1 MKTTKLLTILLLS
14 ICVLNAQSENF
25 SEEMQKGFDTY
36 SNGETFLDWKKGAEI
51 LEKVSESYKDQW
63 LPNYWASY
71 FYTQLVRNIPK
82 DNRPEGVTEELLLKK
97 SQENIDKA
105 YGRIKKMNKE
115 IKSDFHALQSLIY
128 NFSEWTSGNEAL
140 KKEFRE
146 KAETEL
152 KKAISA
158 NSNNPLADVIVAT
171 NLVKKGDYQSVYA
184 GRVLLLTAKRKYDMR
199 IEPRY
204 MSSHWN
210 EQWIGY
216 WLGSANKGVEFLT
229 KTE

>member
-1 MKTTKLLTILLLS
+1 MKTSKLLVICLLS
-14 ICVLNAQSENF
+14 ISFVKAQSKSF
-25 SEEMQKGFDTY
+25 SDDMKTGFDTY
-36 SNGETFLDWKKGAEI
+36 SNGETFSDWKKGAEI

-97 SQENIDKA
+97 AQENIDKA
-105 YGRIKKMNKE
+105 YGRIEKMNQKM
-115 IKSDFHALQSLIY
+115 KSDFHALQSLIY
-128 NFSEWTSGNEAL
+128 NFSEWTSVNEVL
-140 KKEFRE
+140 KKEFHE

-152 KKAISA
+152 KRAISS
-158 NSNNPLADVIVAT
+158 NSNNPLTDVIVAT
-171 NLVKKGDYQSVYA
+171 NLIKKGEYQSVYA
-184 GRVLLLTAKRKYDMR
+184 GRVLLLNAKSKYDMR